1 MFDLSTL
8 KKLFSFAILSKL
20 LPTVGSLAFG
30 LYIAYMGWI
39 SLGPE
44 KPEPDKYRKELATA
58 AVNKAVEEIRN
69 SRGDVR
75 TAVMVHFANDPS
87 DFVSDT
93 MRKRLNSSGVLS
105 LEDIS
110 FSERLEKILNL
121 RTAGAENEK
130 EALAAAKHH
139 KVQGVLWGKIDTFE
153 SSDRGAILT
162 GEWTLT
168 DKEGNTVCSGKFDEN
183 SNPKAKPA
191 VQEEN
196 TVANA
201 GGNTAAGTEKETV
214 DLTPIKEELAEVA
227 EPVRATASQVPWY
240 IRFLG
245 FVLLVLL
252 LPVVTISFLRCMVA
266 KKSNGINAFVLGL
279 YTVIGAICAFFMIG
293 GEFNSI
299 WDTLLF
305 LGATAISF
313 FYNVAMMSFAL
324 KLES

>member
-69 SRGDVR
+69 SRGDIR

-168 DKEGNTVCSGKFDEN
+168 DKEGNTVCSGKFDANMEV
-183 SNPKAKPA
+183 KH
-191 VQEEN
+191 VQGNKVMRLSQPQQIMASERKILDE
-196 TVANA
+196 AYA
-201 GGNTAAGTEKETV
+201 GDSVG
-214 DLTPIKEELAEVA
+214 
-227 EPVRATASQVPWY
+227 
-240 IRFLG
+240 
-245 FVLLVLL
+245 LL
-252 LPVVTISFLRCMVA
+252 LRYIHKSDIERGDFLLA
-266 KKSNGINAFVLGL
+266 
-279 YTVIGAICAFFMIG
+279 
-293 GEFNSI
+293 
-299 WDTLLF
+299 D
-305 LGATAISF
+305 
-313 FYNVAMMSFAL
+313 
-324 KLES
+324 